1 MTFPSLPGLPR
12 HACLVTI
19 LLVAC
24 GGGSGS
30 QAVFPGTIEVNESDA
45 APLVGGRVIEVR
57 VIEGDS
63 VLAGDTLAVLTQ
75 ATLPAA
81 VEERRARVAAA
92 RARLADLR
100 RGSRAPELERAEA
113 DLAAAETET
122 DRSAR
127 DFVRAERLVKD
138 GVIPAQEFDRVK
150 TAAEGAARR
159 RDAARATLQ
168 LLREG
173 SRADQ
178 IQAAEA
184 ELASAVA
191 SLKGARADLAEL
203 AVTAAV
209 SGVVLSR
216 HTDPGEVVPAGTPI
230 VTIGEVSSRWVRV
243 YLPASLVARL
253 PIGSEAAITFAEP
266 PSRRVAEPP
275 VQGRLQAV
283 NPRAEFTPR
292 AALTE
297 EERSDLLF
305 AARIELLNPPPG
317 FRPGLP
323 VNVRFSA
330 PAPR

>member
-1 MTFPSLPGLPR
+1 
-12 HACLVTI
+12 V
-19 LLVAC
+19 
-24 GGGSGS
+24 
-30 QAVFPGTIEVNESDA
+30 EVNESDA

-63 VLAGDTLAVLTQ
+63 VLVGDTLAVLTR

-113 DLAAAETET
+113 ELAAAETEA
-122 DRSAR
+122 DRGAR
-127 DFVRAERLVKD
+127 DLVRAEKLVQD

-150 TAAEGAARR
+150 TAAEAAARR

-178 IQAAEA
+178 IQMAEA

-191 SLKGARADLAEL
+191 ALEGARADLDEL
-203 AVTAAV
+203 AITAPV
-209 SGVVLSR
+209 SGVVLGR
-216 HTDPGEVVPAGTPI
+216 HADPGEVVPAGTPLL
-230 VTIGEVSSRWVRV
+230 TIGEVSSRWVRV

-253 PIGSEAAITFAEP
+253 PIGTEAAITVTEP
-266 PSRRVAEPP
+266 PGSRVAEPP

-305 AARIELLNPPPG
+305 AARIELIDPPPG

-323 VNVRFSA
+323 VNVRFSV
-330 PAPR
+330 PAPP

>member
-1 MTFPSLPGLPR
+1 MKSPPLPTLSR
-12 HACLVTI
+12 DACSIATI
-19 LLVAC
+19 LLLAC
-24 GGGSGS
+24 GGGNGN
-30 QAVFPGTIEVNESDA
+30 QAVFPGTVEVNESDA

-63 VLAGDTLAVLTQ
+63 VLLGDTLAVLTQ

-81 VEERRARVAAA
+81 VEDRRARVAAA

-100 RGSRAPELERAEA
+100 RGSRAPELERAGAE
-113 DLAAAETET
+113 LAAAETEA

-127 DFVRAERLVKD
+127 DLVRAEKLVQD
-138 GVIPAQEFDRVK
+138 GVIAAQEFDRVK
-150 TAAEGAARR
+150 TAAEAAARR

-173 SRADQ
+173 SRSDQ
-178 IQAAEA
+178 IQMAEA

-191 SLKGARADLAEL
+191 SLKGARADLGEL
-203 AVTAAV
+203 AVTAPV
-209 SGVVLSR
+209 RGVVLGR
-216 HTDPGEVVPAGTPI
+216 HTDPGEVVPSGTPI
-230 VTIGEVSSRWVRV
+230 VTIGDVSTRWVRV

-266 PSRRVAEPP
+266 PSRVAEPP
-275 VQGRLQAV
+275 MQGRLQAV

-305 AARIELLNPPPG
+305 AARIELVDPPPG
-317 FRPGLP
+317 LRPGLP
-323 VNVRFSA
+323 VNVRFPVPAA
-330 PAPR
+330 P

>member
-1 MTFPSLPGLPR
+1 
-12 HACLVTI
+12 
-19 LLVAC
+19 
-24 GGGSGS
+24 
-30 QAVFPGTIEVNESDA
+30 
-45 APLVGGRVIEVR
+45 VGGRVIEVR

-63 VLAGDTLAVLTQ
+63 VHAGDTLALLTQ

-81 VEERRARVAAA
+81 VEERRARVAVAQ
-92 RARLADLR
+92 ARLADLR
-100 RGSRAPELERAEA
+100 RGSRAPELDRAVAE
-113 DLAAAETET
+113 LAAAETEA

-127 DFVRAERLVKD
+127 DLVRAEKLVQD

-150 TAAEGAARR
+150 SAAEAAARR

-178 IQAAEA
+178 IQMAEA

-191 SLKGARADLAEL
+191 SLQGARADLDEL
-203 AVTAAV
+203 AVTSPV

-216 HTDPGEVVPAGTPI
+216 NTDPGEVVPAGTPI
-230 VTIGEVSSRWVRV
+230 VTIGDVSNRWVRV
-243 YLPASLVARL
+243 YLPASLVVRL
-253 PIGSEAAITFAEP
+253 PIGSPAEVTPAEP
-266 PSRRVAEPP
+266 PSRRTAEPP
-275 VQGRLQAV
+275 TTGRLQAV

-305 AARIELLNPPPG
+305 AARIELVDPPPG
-317 FRPGLP
+317 LRPGLP
-323 VNVRFSA
+323 VNVRFPP
-330 PAPR
+330 PAPP